1 YRGLPACANYL
12 CLAVTGILGSCAF
25 SWANQTQST
34 IQGPPSSTCYLY
46 TNNEY
51 LITGYRGLPACA
63 NYLCLAVTGYRG
75 LPACANY
82 LCLAVTGNLGSC
94 AFSWANQTQS
104 TIQGP
109 PSSTIRG
116 LPACANYLC
125 LAVTGNL
132 GSCAFSGQTKHKY
145 NPRPKALLRY
155 RGLPACANYLCLAVT
170 GNLGSCAFSWA
181 NQTQSTIQRP
191 HLLRGLP
198 ACANYLCL
206 AVTGNLGSCAFS
218 WANQTQST
226 IQRPPSS
233 TCYFYTNNDYLITG
247 YRGLPAC
254 ANYLCLAV
262 TGNLGSCAF
271 SWANQT
277 QSTIQGPPSST
288 CYFYTNNE
296 CLITGYR
303 GLPACANYL
312 CLAVTG
318 NLGSCAFS
326 WQTKHKVQ
334 TFTMYC

>member
-12 CLAVTGILGSCAF
+12 CLAVTGNLGSCAF

-46 TNNEY
+46 TNNDY

-109 PSSTIRG
+109 PSST
-116 LPACANYLC
+116 CYFYTNNDYLI
-125 LAVTGNL
+125 TG
-132 GSCAFSGQTKHKY
+132 
-145 NPRPKALLRY
+145 Y

-181 NQTQSTIQRP
+181 NQTQSTIQ
-191 HLLRGLP
+191 G
-198 ACANYLCL
+198 
-206 AVTGNLGSCAFS
+206 
-218 WANQTQST
+218 
-226 IQRPPSS
+226 PPSS

-296 CLITGYR
+296 YLITGYR

-318 NLGSCAFS
+318 ILGSCAFS
-326 WQTKHKVQ
+326 WANQTQSTIQGPPSCKCYFYTNNESLITGYRGQPACANYLCLAVTGTLGSCAFSWANKTQRTIQDRRPVRVIVTQ
-334 TFTMYC
+334 TTKA

>member
-1 YRGLPACANYL
+1 MLYLNKNNSKIETQSTIQGPSSSTCYLYTNNECLITGYRGLPACANYL

-46 TNNEY
+46 TNNDY
-51 LITGYRGLPACA
+51 LI
-63 NYLCLAVTGYRG
+63 TGYRG

-104 TIQGP
+104 TIQD
-109 PSSTIRG
+109 R
-116 LPACANYLC
+116 
-125 LAVTGNL
+125 
-132 GSCAFSGQTKHKY
+132 
-145 NPRPKALLRY
+145 
-155 RGLPACANYLCLAVT
+155 
-170 GNLGSCAFSWA
+170 
-181 NQTQSTIQRP
+181 
-191 HLLRGLP
+191 HLLR
-198 ACANYLCL
+198 
-206 AVTGNLGSCAFS
+206 
-218 WANQTQST
+218 
-226 IQRPPSS
+226 
-233 TCYFYTNNDYLITG
+233 

-296 CLITGYR
+296 YLITGYR

-312 CLAVTG
+312 CLAVT
-318 NLGSCAFS
+318 
-326 WQTKHKVQ
+326 
-334 TFTMYC
+334 